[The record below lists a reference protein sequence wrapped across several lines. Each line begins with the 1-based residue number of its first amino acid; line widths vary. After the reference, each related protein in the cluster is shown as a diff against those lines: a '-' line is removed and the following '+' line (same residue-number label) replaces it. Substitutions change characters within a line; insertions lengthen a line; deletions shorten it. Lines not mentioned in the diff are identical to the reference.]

1 MIRILIAD
9 DHPIVRN
16 GLKQIISDE
25 TDMEVV
31 CEASNGQEVISSIK
45 TNEIDVIILDI
56 SMPGKG
62 GLEILDWLKNN
73 YSEIP
78 VLMLS
83 AMSEELYASK
93 TLKAGASGFLNK
105 ESAPEELV
113 KAVRKVY
120 SGGIYVSSY
129 LAEKMAMDF
138 KYDIKKPAHEYLS
151 EREFQVMCLIA
162 SGKTVTEIAGEL
174 FINVKTVSTYRARVL
189 LKMNFKNNSEL
200 TNFCIKEGFV
210 K

>member
-25 TDMEVV
+25 TDMEVI
-31 CEASNGQEVISSIK
+31 CQASNGDEVIQSLK
-45 TNEIDVIILDI
+45 ENKIDVIILDI
-56 SMPGKG
+56 SMPGMG
-62 GLEILDWLKNN
+62 GFEILAWLKNN
-73 YSEIP
+73 YPGIP

-93 TLKAGASGFLNK
+93 TLKAGASGFINK

-113 KAVRKVY
+113 KAVRKVF
-120 SGGIYVSSY
+120 SGGLYVSPY
-129 LAEKMAMDF
+129 LAEKMATDF

-151 EREFQVMCLIA
+151 NREFQIMCLIA
-162 SGKTVTEIAGEL
+162 SGKTVTEIAKEL
-174 FINVKTVSTYRARVL
+174 FINVKTVSTYRARIL
-189 LKMNFKNNSEL
+189 TKMNFKNNSEL
-200 TNFCIKEGFV
+200 TNFCIKEGFIN
-210 K
+210 